1 MFTFNENINSF
12 VVDFKSHLS
21 AFDINQF
28 KENCMVLNEASG
40 FLPLGLTGIISPQL
54 YCSYIDKT
62 LENLESVT
70 GNVDVMDDFFSK
82 VYKSAFLADKDI
94 TITLHSDE
102 QIEKI
107 RPEYLNQIAIDFN
120 VNMKKILEGELKNT
134 DIKKKYV
141 SGDYFEKIKRQLV
154 KTNIVVN
161 DVRDLLVAEAP
172 TVVKID
178 NDYLQN
184 NAIPFIRSYNQNV
197 KDLSVISTNLKGRI
211 NDTYTDIQNTI
222 AAVNKLQSEGKLDKE
237 TISTVN
243 YYKYNVMRN
252 YMNLCAYISGML
264 IRKISFYTYNMMSYT
279 NLYNTIYNFF
289 PEGELILHE
298 SVIDGDLSDIDDS
311 TLLQSIVDNDLNIII
326 PHVQNAIGKKK
337 MEISNLMAKRYNY
350 RLMYDQKVNSEK
362 YPYDITPYRHLNNTI
377 NAIHDSINKFEENM
391 KNSDLVVDDIIESSG
406 LEETFSTKY
415 GDILSKVPS
424 IEYYTLQESEGIAVA
439 LALFND
445 LDHFVE
451 NVTMISDNVYK
462 VYSRLEELVKEFDLN
477 DDPYDDATYN
487 ELKSFVISLM
497 KNYKD
502 YILLLT
508 KALLERLDNLTDS
521 LDDAYIL
528 DAEENADTE
537 NAEFE
542 FATNY
547 DADIAFEAFD
557 EIVEEER
564 IALERCF
571 REYNKIRAKKDR
583 GVDIV
588 YEEVKPAE
596 NNGEK
601 TSGPVVKTDAQAH
614 YKEKESGTQSNAP
627 NVNGEQKENV
637 VDKFKAWFKKIIDQ
651 FKSKSKKLTTKN
663 NAWLASVK
671 NSINSLPQEVIDE
684 TTITLAEYKNVTSER
699 ISTDITSAMNKINSI
714 SPTSLPN
721 ELTGN
726 RSKAELYLFNSIP
739 ERIGKITGF
748 NARIKQ
754 FFIYGNKDKEAL
766 MTYSG
771 SDAKTKI
778 DEIISY
784 CEGYQSMY
792 TKISADLD
800 KLVQAA
806 ADKQEKIIASLKSG
820 KNVNE
825 SVLFEKDQNGDVKEG
840 NTKVAGSEGS
850 EDKLKASSVIT
861 TIVRD
866 YSGAILTVMEKKYLD
881 YIRVLDKI
889 APKTENTKPETST
902 SEEE

>member
-1 MFTFNENINSF
+1 MFTFNENKNSF

-82 VYKSAFLADKDI
+82 VYKSASLADKDI

-178 NDYLQN
+178 NAYLQN

-362 YPYDITPYRHLNNTI
+362 YPYDITPYRYLNNTI

-391 KNSDLVVDDIIESSG
+391 KNYDLVVDDIIESSG

-439 LALFND
+439 LALFN
-445 LDHFVE
+445 
-451 NVTMISDNVYK
+451 K
-462 VYSRLEELVKEFDLN
+462 
-477 DDPYDDATYN
+477 
-487 ELKSFVISLM
+487 
-497 KNYKD
+497 
-502 YILLLT
+502 LL
-508 KALLERLDNLTDS
+508 
-521 LDDAYIL
+521 
-528 DAEENADTE
+528 
-537 NAEFE
+537 
-542 FATNY
+542 
-547 DADIAFEAFD
+547 AFCD
-557 EIVEEER
+557 
-564 IALERCF
+564 
-571 REYNKIRAKKDR
+571 
-583 GVDIV
+583 
-588 YEEVKPAE
+588 
-596 NNGEK
+596 K
-601 TSGPVVKTDAQAH
+601 T
-614 YKEKESGTQSNAP
+614 
-627 NVNGEQKENV
+627 
-637 VDKFKAWFKKIIDQ
+637 
-651 FKSKSKKLTTKN
+651 
-663 NAWLASVK
+663 
-671 NSINSLPQEVIDE
+671 
-684 TTITLAEYKNVTSER
+684 
-699 ISTDITSAMNKINSI
+699 
-714 SPTSLPN
+714 
-721 ELTGN
+721 
-726 RSKAELYLFNSIP
+726 
-739 ERIGKITGF
+739 
-748 NARIKQ
+748 
-754 FFIYGNKDKEAL
+754 
-766 MTYSG
+766 
-771 SDAKTKI
+771 
-778 DEIISY
+778 
-784 CEGYQSMY
+784 
-792 TKISADLD
+792 
-800 KLVQAA
+800 
-806 ADKQEKIIASLKSG
+806 
-820 KNVNE
+820 
-825 SVLFEKDQNGDVKEG
+825 
-840 NTKVAGSEGS
+840 
-850 EDKLKASSVIT
+850 
-861 TIVRD
+861 
-866 YSGAILTVMEKKYLD
+866 
-881 YIRVLDKI
+881 
-889 APKTENTKPETST
+889 
-902 SEEE
+902 